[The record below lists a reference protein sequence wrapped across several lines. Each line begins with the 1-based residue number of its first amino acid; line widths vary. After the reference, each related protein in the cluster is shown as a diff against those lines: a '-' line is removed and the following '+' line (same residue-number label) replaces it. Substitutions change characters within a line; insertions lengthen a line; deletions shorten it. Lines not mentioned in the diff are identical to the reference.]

1 MFLRQNGFY
10 CLMDTVDLGQEPLL
24 DIVLLKENNPLRTH
38 KTLISWPLSFYG
50 CGHLRWLPCPLGHR
64 GAQGLELPVTAI
76 PGNFQL
82 RLESIKGFQA
92 LWIFSSVFSLLLY
105 CFWRVPSHCRPS
117 LWQPMQEAQLFTVTE
132 KVSFSMWQLQKVGSW
147 LTLDAVK
154 AKSEKFLKIHLSLYH
169 LQACLDRRSNF
180 SSTCSGATVLRASG
194 S

>member
-1 MFLRQNGFY
+1 MTSGQFYCLLWALFLRQNGFY

-92 LWIFSSVFSLLLY
+92 LWIFSSVFSLTVDAEQQSGVLITAICWQFILRNSYIATQDLY
-105 CFWRVPSHCRPS
+105 LCYN
-117 LWQPMQEAQLFTVTE
+117 LN
-132 KVSFSMWQLQKVGSW
+132 
-147 LTLDAVK
+147 
-154 AKSEKFLKIHLSLYH
+154 Y
-169 LQACLDRRSNF
+169 RS
-180 SSTCSGATVLRASG
+180 
-194 S
+194 